1 MEFFQWGA
9 DPWGQQVLV
18 RISWSLLYVAFWVG
32 VAFVVFHLAYMA
44 VWAPRLRGAGASSG
58 EVNQP
63 LVHIPERIT
72 RHSLAARLFHWVMAA
87 ALFVLLVTGFFP
99 IVGIQFPWVTI
110 HWIAGVV
117 LTLSILYHI
126 VHATFFLDFWSIWIY
141 PSEVR
146 EAWLRAKRQLGQPA
160 PGLRK
165 HGKYPLDHKL
175 YHLAVLVVG
184 VVVIATGLF
193 MIVRVETPLWTRDP
207 YLFTDQTWGL
217 VYVLHDLGA
226 VLFVTLTMTH
236 IYFAVR
242 PDKLWLTKGMI
253 WGWIDRKHF
262 IEHHDPQRWVISESS
277 KR

>member
-9 DPWGQQVLV
+9 DPWGQEVLV
-18 RISWSLLYVAFWVG
+18 RISWSLLYVAFGVG

-63 LVHIPERIT
+63 VVHIPERIT

-87 ALFVLLVTGFFP
+87 ALLVLLVTGFFP

-126 VHATFFLDFWSIWIY
+126 VHATFLLDFWSIWIY

-262 IEHHDPQRWVISESS
+262 IEHHDPQRWVVSESS